1 MKYQDPSSGTWYQ
14 VTDQGARE
22 GNYLESSATALFIY
36 TLAKAINKGY
46 IDNEYIEPTQKAF
59 DGMVKHL
66 PVWKKTAAIQSPTA
80 VLLQDWVEIQK
91 DTVTAHLNIIS
102 VNRS

>member
-1 MKYQDPSSGTWYQ
+1 MLKIFGAQKESDQNRRREVSKANIRLEVLDPKEEKILESDSQIAYTGTWYQ

-46 IDNEYIEPTQKAF
+46 NWQRVYRT
-59 DGMVKHL
+59 
-66 PVWKKTAAIQSPTA
+66 
-80 VLLQDWVEIQK
+80 
-91 DTVTAHLNIIS
+91 DTKSL
-102 VNRS
+102 

>member
-1 MKYQDPSSGTWYQ
+1 MLQVYLLSQEAVSYTHL

-46 IDNEYIEPTQKAF
+46 ICLLYTSYTQHIVDK
-59 DGMVKHL
+59 
-66 PVWKKTAAIQSPTA
+66 I
-80 VLLQDWVEIQK
+80 IIRQK
-91 DTVTAHLNIIS
+91 IHYL
-102 VNRS
+102 